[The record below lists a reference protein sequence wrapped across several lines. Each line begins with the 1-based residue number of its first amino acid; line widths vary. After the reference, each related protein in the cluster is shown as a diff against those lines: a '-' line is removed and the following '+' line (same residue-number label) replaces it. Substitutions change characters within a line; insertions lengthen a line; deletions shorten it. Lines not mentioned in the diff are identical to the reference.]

1 MIFSILTLRAIFV
14 QRELVMREEQ
24 KSKMILATVFAKLS
38 LLVQDA
44 AYVLINILEK
54 CVMNSTNVILGTL
67 KTQVEPVKVF

>member
-1 MIFSILTLRAIFV
+1 
-14 QRELVMREEQ
+14 MREEQ

-44 AYVLINILEK
+44 VCVLMNILEK
-54 CVMNSTNVILGTL
+54 CVMNNTNVILGTL

>member
-1 MIFSILTLRAIFV
+1 
-14 QRELVMREEQ
+14 MREEQ